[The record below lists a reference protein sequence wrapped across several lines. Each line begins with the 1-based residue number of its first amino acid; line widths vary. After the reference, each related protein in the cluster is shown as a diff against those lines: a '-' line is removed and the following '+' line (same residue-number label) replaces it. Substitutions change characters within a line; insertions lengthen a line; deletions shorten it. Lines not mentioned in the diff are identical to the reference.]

1 MVKLLP
7 FEQAVLGGIGS
18 MLQGSQRDQ
27 FADQVSH
34 INKVQRLLDWREI
47 EFYCMHWFKVRWPS
61 AILFQRREEFEL
73 GCGLLLAHGSTT
85 HVKVW
90 AVDGHVFSIESESS
104 LKPFRTATDV
114 SFSPAAAV
122 QPFAAADGFAAR

>member
-1 MVKLLP
+1 MVKLLS

-18 MLQGSQRDQ
+18 TLQGSQRDQ

-47 EFYCMHWFKVRWPS
+47 EFYCMHLFKVRWPS
-61 AILFQRREEFEL
+61 TILFQRREEFEL
-73 GCGLLLAHGSTT
+73 GCGVLFSHGSTA

-90 AVDGHVFSIESESS
+90 AVGGHVFSIESESS
-104 LKPFRTATDV
+104 LKPFRIATDL

-122 QPFAAADGFAAR
+122 QPLAATDGFAAR